1 MDQQVR
7 ITSRKRKSAT
17 ISSVEV
23 RRVIRKAIAGCADP
37 SLTRLT
43 APQLAQSPTSL
54 LSLPN
59 DNLLLIFE
67 KVYEDRYNLITAD
80 TPLRIAEILI
90 NKRIFSLARPLWF
103 KHLSVSESH
112 LDLRLAGIFDD
123 KARRG
128 HLRSLDVDV
137 DNSHYNLVKSAL
149 LRLPDLTDLALK
161 LPRDFSPHAFT
172 VLVDAVS
179 SLPAL
184 KRLRLRSDKRTK
196 KLADFWKAYLGANP
210 CTEVNVSY
218 SFQGMVLQK
227 EYSGTTTG
235 RLLMV
240 KSFTLTPTTLGF
252 LSPSSWPT
260 FLSLTLWARG
270 GLLAWNDEVLEGLET
285 AIQNEVCPLCSALLF
300 GPRFTTLS
308 LAQAIYLERLK
319 LQITF
324 LPSRNPETYRCFAPR
339 DYEQL
344 LQLLQR
350 TNLQQLH
357 LASLQRIPDTPSTV
371 VIGSVRLLRLSGS
384 CSFKDSVKDAFL
396 C

>member
-1 MDQQVR
+1 MLRIEMSFHQNGSTSSNHVKQEEERDDQL
-7 ITSRKRKSAT
+7 S
-17 ISSVEV
+17 
-23 RRVIRKAIAGCADP
+23 G
-37 SLTRLT
+37 

-59 DNLLLIFE
+59 DNLLLIYE

-80 TPLRIAEILI
+80 TSLRIAEILI

-285 AIQNEVCPLCSALLF
+285 AIENEVCPLCSALLF
-300 GPRFTTLS
+300 GPRFHDALAWAGNISRTTQAPDHLPPLQESGNVQMFRTEGLRAATPAFTTHQSSAASTS
-308 LAQAIYLERLK
+308 LA
-319 LQITF
+319 
-324 LPSRNPETYRCFAPR
+324 
-339 DYEQL
+339 
-344 LQLLQR
+344 R
-350 TNLQQLH
+350 TN
-357 LASLQRIPDTPSTV
+357 T
-371 VIGSVRLLRLSGS
+371 
-384 CSFKDSVKDAFL
+384 
-396 C
+396 